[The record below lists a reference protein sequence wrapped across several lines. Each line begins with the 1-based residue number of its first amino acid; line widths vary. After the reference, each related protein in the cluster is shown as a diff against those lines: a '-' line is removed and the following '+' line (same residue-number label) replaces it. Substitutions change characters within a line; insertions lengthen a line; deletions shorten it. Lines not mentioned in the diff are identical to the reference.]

1 MFERAVALVLE
12 HEGLLSDDAH
22 DDGGLT
28 KYGISQRGYPQLD
41 IRALTR
47 DQAIAIYRRDYWD
60 ACRCGEMPWWAA
72 LIAFDCAVNQGGDA
86 ARRLLQTSV
95 GAKADGVIG
104 AATLAAIRRAEPRPA
119 LAQFLSHRALRYARH
134 ADWDRFGRGWMV
146 RLFSLQ
152 PLALEM

>member
-1 MFERAVALVLE
+1 MFDRAVDLILT
-12 HEGLLSDDAH
+12 HEGVLSDDAS

-28 KYGISQRGYPQLD
+28 KYGISQRAYPHLD

-47 DQAIAIYRRDYWD
+47 DQAIALYRRDYWD

-72 LIAFDCAVNQGGDA
+72 LLGFDAAVNQGGDA
-86 ARRLLQTSV
+86 ARRMLQASV
-95 GAKADGVIG
+95 GTVVDGAIG
-104 AATLAAIRRAEPRPA
+104 PATLAAIHRAEPRLA

-152 PLALEM
+152 PHALEV